1 MLTQTEGLSRNVCS
15 DLWLQWM
22 PGLVDAG
29 GGQQRVYSHME
40 GLLNMVAELKEEVE
54 RLRSIRACK
63 QEIDW

>member
-1 MLTQTEGLSRNVCS
+1 
-15 DLWLQWM
+15 M

-40 GLLNMVAELKEEVE
+40 GLLNMVADLKEEVE
-54 RLRSIRACK
+54 RLRSIRARK